1 MKDALN
7 AETIA
12 RFVEIR
18 QNSHSTSVLK
28 SSTEK
33 WIERVLAL
41 IFPQLSKKIDCA
53 NKAVEEDILA
63 VWDDFRALETM
74 VGYQNLELQEAAE
87 SLLAIRDLLLTDA
100 QAALEGDPAAQ
111 SLDEVIIAYP
121 GFRALAHFRVAHA
134 LQLKGYPLIPRIITE
149 RAHHETGI
157 DIHPGAKIG
166 QSCFIDHGTGV
177 VIGETA
183 VVGTNVKIYQG
194 VTLGALSV
202 SKDLANTK
210 RHPTVEDHV
219 VIYANSTILGGDTV
233 IGAHSII
240 GGNAWV
246 TQSVPPH
253 SFIKRQP

>member
-1 MKDALN
+1 MKEVLN
-7 AETIA
+7 AETVA
-12 RFVEIR
+12 KFVDIR

-28 SSTEK
+28 SSAEK

-41 IFPQLSKKIDCA
+41 IFPQLSKKIECSGE
-53 NKAVEEDILA
+53 AVEEDITA
-63 VWDDFRALETM
+63 IWHDFRNLESM
-74 VGYQNLELQEAAE
+74 VDHQNLSLQEAAE
-87 SLLAIRDLLLTDA
+87 RLLEIREVLLTDA
-100 QAALEGDPAAQ
+100 QAAFEGDPAAQ

-121 GFRALAHFRVAHA
+121 GFRALAHYRVAHA
-134 LQLKGYPLIPRIITE
+134 LHQKGYPLIPRIITE

-157 DIHPGAKIG
+157 DIHPGATIG
-166 QSCFIDHGTGV
+166 PCCFIDHGTGV

-183 VVGTNVKIYQG
+183 VVGSNVKIYQG

-219 VIYANSTILGGDTV
+219 VIYANSTILGGETV